1 MKVFHHTFFAMG
13 TRLNVVIPRLT
24 NANGMFLADEIE
36 KVVKSEENRLS
47 CFIAESDVSY
57 INSNAIV
64 KPVNLT
70 DEMSEVLNLS
80 QRFNT
85 DTSGA
90 FDPALYFYTQAT
102 RDESN
107 LNKQRSL
114 GWKDVLWN
122 PLEKQLFIKNPRTG
136 LDYGGFGKGWAL
148 EKILK
153 LLKIHEV
160 DSAFISFGESSIS
173 VIGEHPLGKAWP
185 LTITHPQSGVS
196 LELELNGQS
205 VSVSGLKRSES
216 NVTFKSHVIRSIDF
230 TSIKEHKIVVV
241 CTDSPLISEVL
252 STAVTSANELQI
264 KTIKMNFPK
273 AKIYQCGQNMLEFE
287 RIN

>member
-1 MKVFHHTFFAMG
+1 MG

-24 NANGMFLADEIE
+24 NANGLLLADEIE

-47 CFIAESDVSY
+47 CFMVDSDVSF
-57 INSNAIV
+57 INSNAII
-64 KPVNLT
+64 KPVSVT

-80 QRFNT
+80 QKFNT
-85 DTSGA
+85 ETSGA

-102 RDESN
+102 RDESYIDE
-107 LNKQRSL
+107 QGSL

-153 LLKIHEV
+153 LLKKHKV

-173 VIGEHPLGKAWP
+173 VIGEHPLGKSWP
-185 LTITHPQSGVS
+185 LSITHPQSGAL

-205 VSVSGLKRSES
+205 VSVSGLKRSE
-216 NVTFKSHVIRSIDF
+216 NNDNLKSHVIRSVDF
-230 TSIKEHKIVVV
+230 TSIKDHNIVVV
-241 CTDSPLISEVL
+241 STDSPMISEVL
-252 STAVTSANELQI
+252 STAITSANELQI

-273 AKIYQCGQNMLEFE
+273 AKIYQCRQDMLEFE